1 MRICLFCSTVFLFLL
16 SAAQLP
22 AITIGAGPAIGT
34 DKRGTVW
41 YQEFQDWTSAD
52 LRALDSNNDEYLFSD
67 GSNNSGRDMI
77 AFYSHDDGTNL
88 YFRIDFFDL
97 LYGNENDQVDVYVAI
112 DCASG
117 GATWLPD
124 YSDSITDSPWEA
136 CVCVYNGTAGTVYD
150 SSFTAYASSY
160 LGSYWRN
167 DLDSVEFGIRKS
179 FLTSR
184 GWDGTS
190 AISFQPFITR
200 DGTNGSDG
208 ELADQSDLVD
218 AIGTIVRNRGAGDG
232 SGSLSGAILSTAS
245 TGRAKYAVVAHA
257 NQSVNKKTST
267 QAHILTSRSDIDL
280 YPGFVRMLDSAEM
293 FNKPINLHISGT
305 LLMSFLWATQDPS
318 ESNYPDRDGPTFV
331 RRVSN
336 FVTNGPGSII
346 GGVLAEHIMP
356 YFEGEVNAKSIR
368 QNSELLEHLFGL
380 TESDIKVMH
389 TPERVIRTDTNSAY
403 VSSSGPL
410 DGKTFEEIE
419 ASGFSATYL
428 DEVTH
433 LHWWFYPNE
442 TNNAGWDD
450 ANMGRWA
457 GGGGNDEEIY
467 HHKLHRINGVLCFMI
482 NDREDQS
489 KFGKDDDGMAKD
501 TRYTLL
507 DKAMQSDSSQITLV
521 FDDWEAFAG
530 NSFASDTPN
539 NNADQWHYT
548 LRWAANH
555 PWIDIMNLNEVVGWA
570 QSDSSWVIDHGY
582 VYNKSPQ
589 TYEWLKHA
597 AEQDYDHWYYGYSDG
612 SGLMEENF
620 FSRIPTVHN
629 DWAPDT
635 MKKYG
640 DMNHTNTII
649 HDAWDTIQAIQS
661 SNLLK
666 LAEWSYS
673 AMIYETAWHDE
684 NAPAWWPPADKPGL
698 SWSDAYKSCNY
709 QTTFTRYDANSYS
722 DEHPPVDYT
731 SEWALKLHAH
741 VRDMGVLKAAAD
753 WAIGV
758 QNGTVMADA
767 ATYARDIDDDTLNE
781 YVLYNNRIFLCFERW
796 GGRLIKAFVYD
807 GNGDAI
813 EVIGTPITNPAD
825 ESEEEYADSPRCSA
839 VRDHWSTGQSSNGYI
854 DSDYTVSV
862 NNSVLTFASGDGL
875 IRKTITLDRNR
886 DVARIEYSV
895 DSSIGTLYIRNGIS
909 PNQLDLMFNGPAHLN
924 RMSDASFAGLQNSQG
939 GGGFIV
945 AGHNTAINFGIPDST
960 GWDGRNLPL
969 TEVFECFNNNGA
981 TNFSYA
987 LAFSAE
993 SASDLDG
1000 DGLSNTNEAALGTD
1014 HELYDTDSD
1023 GMDDGYE
1030 IRYALNPH
1038 ADDSALDKDQDG
1050 AVNGSEYIAGT
1061 DPTSASSILRIAPQA
1076 AGASGS
1082 MRITTPTVPRH
1093 LYQIYFSESASGFA
1107 ADLFWQSFSN
1117 TANGVGTWLETNT
1130 ADAVFTFTDDYTPGT
1145 SGTPPAKGR
1154 FYRIKVRMPD

>member
-1 MRICLFCSTVFLFLL
+1 MKFHPLMPVLFSTLALVAATPL
-16 SAAQLP
+16 S

-41 YQEFQDWTSAD
+41 YQEFQDWTRDD
-52 LRALDSNNDEYLFSD
+52 LRALDANADKYLFSD
-67 GSNNSGRDMI
+67 GSNDAGRDLI

-117 GATWLPD
+117 GSEWLPD
-124 YSDSITDSPWEA
+124 FSDTKTAYPWEA
-136 CVCVYNGTAGTVYD
+136 CICVYNGSVGALYD
-150 SSFTAYASSY
+150 SAWASHPGDY

-167 DLDSVEFGIRKS
+167 DLDSVEFGIKKT

-184 GWDGTS
+184 GWDGVS
-190 AISFQPFITR
+190 AIRFQPFITR
-200 DGTNGSDG
+200 DGTNGGAG
-208 ELADQSDLVD
+208 ELANQSDIVD
-218 AIGTIVRNRGAGDG
+218 AIGAITRNVGDG
-232 SGSLSGAILSTAS
+232 NGLLVDAVLSTAG

-267 QAHILTSRSDIDL
+267 QAHIFTDRSDIDF

-293 FNKPINLHISGT
+293 FNTPVNLHISGT

-318 ESNYPDRDGPTFV
+318 ESNYPARDGPTFV

-356 YFEGEVNAKSIR
+356 YFEGEVNAKSIA

-380 TESDIKVMH
+380 TEADIKVMH

-403 VSSSGPL
+403 VSASGPL

-450 ANMGRWA
+450 SNMGRWA

-467 HHKLHRINGVLCFMI
+467 HHKIHKINGVLCFMI

-489 KFGKDDDGMAKD
+489 KFGNDDGGMLKD

-507 DKAMQSDSSQITLV
+507 HKAMQPDSSQITLV

-539 NNADQWHYT
+539 NNADQWHNT

-555 PWIDIMNLNEVVGWA
+555 PWIEIMNLNEVTAWA
-570 QSDSSWVIDHGY
+570 LADSSWVIDHGY
-582 VYNKSPQ
+582 VYNKSSQ

-597 AEQDYDHWYYGYSDG
+597 AEQNYDHWYYGLMDG
-612 SGLMEENF
+612 SSVMEEDF
-620 FSRIPTVHN
+620 FNRVPNLHN
-629 DWAPDT
+629 GWHPDG

-640 DMNHTNTII
+640 DMNHTNTILR
-649 HDAWDTIQAIQS
+649 DAWDTIQSIQAA
-661 SNLLK
+661 NLLK

-684 NAPAWWPPADKPGL
+684 IAPAWWPPADKTWL
-698 SWSDAYKSCNY
+698 AWSDAYKSCNY

-722 DEHPPVDYT
+722 DEQPPVDYT
-731 SEWALKLHAH
+731 SGWALKLHAH
-741 VRDMGVLKAAAD
+741 VRDMGVLKAASD
-753 WAIGV
+753 WARGILQGTIG
-758 QNGTVMADA
+758 ADPV
-767 ATYARDIDDDTLNE
+767 TYARDIDDDTLDE
-781 YVLYNNRIFLCFERW
+781 YVIHNNRLFLCFERW
-796 GGRLIKAFVYD
+796 GGRLVKAFLYD

-839 VRDHWSTGQSSNGYI
+839 VRDHWSTGKSSNGYI
-854 DSDYTVSV
+854 DSDYAAAV
-862 NNSVLTFASGDGL
+862 NGGSLTLTSADGL

-886 DVARIEYSV
+886 DVARVEYFT
-895 DSSIGTLYIRNGIS
+895 DASIGTLYIRNGLS
-909 PNQLDLMFNGPAHLN
+909 PNQLDLMFNGHAHLN
-924 RMSDASFAGLQNSQG
+924 RLSDASFTGLQNTQG
-939 GGGFIV
+939 GAAFIV
-945 AGHNTAINFGIPDST
+945 AGRNSAINFGTPGST
-960 GWDGRNLPL
+960 GWEGRNLPL
-969 TEVFECFNNNGA
+969 TEVFECCNNPGT
-981 TNFSYA
+981 TNFSFA
-987 LAFSAE
+987 LAFS
-993 SASDLDG
+993 SASAADMDG
-1000 DGLSNTNEAALGTD
+1000 DGLSNTNEAALGTN
-1014 HELYDTDSD
+1014 HEQYDSDAD

-1030 IRYALNPH
+1030 IRYALNPTVNDASEDPDH
-1038 ADDSALDKDQDG
+1038 DG
-1050 AVNGSEYIAGT
+1050 MNNGGEYIAGT
-1061 DPTSASSILRIAPQA
+1061 NPNVASSVLDIVPSSTVAGHLTLAAPTISGRIYQVYFADSA
-1076 AGASGS
+1076 AG
-1082 MRITTPTVPRH
+1082 
-1093 LYQIYFSESASGFA
+1093 FS
-1107 ADLFWQSFSN
+1107 ADLSWRAFSN
-1117 TANGVGTWLETNT
+1117 TANGVGTWLETN
-1130 ADAVFTFTDDYTPGT
+1130 AGGSVFTFTDDYSTNTTGRLPN
-1145 SGTPPAKGR
+1145 SGR
-1154 FYRIKVRMPD
+1154 FYRIKAAQSN